1 MKADQDLINY
11 RIQRSVES
19 YEDAL
24 LLTTKSHWNSVV
36 NRLYYAA
43 YYSVSALLLTVDVYA
58 KTYTGL
64 KSKFHEHFIKTQRL
78 SRNAGNIYDELFSY
92 RQEGDYS
99 DFITYT
105 KEEIE
110 LLVLNADLLLK
121 EIKTLLNQ

>member
-1 MKADQDLINY
+1 M
-11 RIQRSVES
+11 
-19 YEDAL
+19 
-24 LLTTKSHWNSVV
+24 
-36 NRLYYAA
+36 
-43 YYSVSALLLTVDVYA
+43 LTVDVYA
-58 KTYTGL
+58 KTHTGL

-78 SRNAGNIYDELFSY
+78 SYRAGSIYDELFSY

-110 LLVLNADLLLK
+110 VLVSDADLLLK